1 MLPQRV
7 TLVTLGAQD
16 LGTLR
21 AFYKRLG
28 WEDTPTS
35 NDDYCVFTTAG
46 VLLSLFPYREL
57 LKDANLEGSEQEMA
71 AKESKPSFRGI
82 TLAVNVEEP
91 EMVDT
96 AIEKAR
102 QAGAVILKEP
112 EEAFWGGRSAYFA
125 DPEYNVW
132 EVCWNPSAVFDE
144 TGAMI
149 SF

>member
-1 MLPQRV
+1 MLPQRI
-7 TLVTLGAQD
+7 TLITFGAQD
-16 LGTLR
+16 LPSLR
-21 AFYKRLG
+21 AFYTRLG

-35 NDDYCVFTTAG
+35 SDDYCVFTTAG
-46 VLLSLFPYREL
+46 VLLSIFPYREL
-57 LKDANLEGSEQEMA
+57 LKDARLEGLVPEGTEIQ
-71 AKESKPSFRGI
+71 KPAYRGMS
-82 TLAVNVEEP
+82 LAVNVEEP
-91 EMVDT
+91 EQVDA

-125 DPEYNVW
+125 DPEFNVW
-132 EVCWNPSAVFDE
+132 EVAWNPSAIFDE